1 MKLIRNLLLVS
12 ALYAGLCPV
21 APGAPVFTIT
31 PAAVSNTYS
40 GTITLQI
47 TGLTP
52 GATVVIQ
59 KFLDA
64 NTNGIIDGG
73 DMMVQQ
79 FNLTDGQAGMVIGG
93 VTNNNVP
100 GDTDGAANGT
110 ITAMLN
116 FQNGDFIQ
124 NLIGHYL
131 FKVSGNFTPQVT
143 NGFTVTNFPF
153 PQKFTGNVVSNNSS
167 TTLSNAVIVLFPAP
181 RPGHNG
187 LGQPL
192 GGTVANNAGGY
203 SIMMPAGT
211 YTLLAFETNYVANT
225 KKAPVLTLGSSQ
237 IINTNLTLT
246 NTTTTII
253 GKVVDAGNTAIG
265 LPGVFLPVQSTNGL
279 VSSTFTDTNGNFTAH
294 VTPGRWNVGSDD
306 SGLIVH
312 GYVGSNNGTN
322 VNNGA
327 NVTVPFPKANAL
339 FYGSVKD
346 NTGKPLVALDVNA
359 YDTTSNLYS
368 MDGYTDTNGNYYVAV
383 LGGLGL
389 NDAWQISIGGD
400 SGPTNYIYSQPQLDQ
415 NGSTNLSVGQALLVN
430 FTAMLATNTISGNVK
445 DSNGNNIAGLGV
457 WASTTINSVDYFQY
471 VDADANGNYSLNVAN
486 GSWTV
491 GLETSGGSDS
501 LDAILGNGNYQS
513 PNNQTAVINNNNAT
527 NNFTVQPCGG
537 VQILTTNLPD
547 GQVGVFYGLT
557 LQGSTCSGQL
567 NWTLKDPQD
576 FPTILG
582 FSQNG
587 AIQGTP
593 DTSGPYNFS
602 VQLDDGNGHSTNQ
615 NLSLYIASASTPLAV
630 TTTSLPNG
638 TNGTFYSQTIQASG
652 GRTPYSWAIADYSIS
667 AVPSNLTLATN
678 GVLSGTL
685 STTTGS
691 YNFDV
696 QVTDGAANTASQ
708 TLSVYIVNPPLPPLV
723 ITNVSLPNGNVG
735 AAYSAQLGAT
745 GGQSPNNW
753 QLATGSANPPA
764 GLTLYSSG
772 LISGTPTTNKPS
784 IFKFQVQDQ
793 NGTTTNKVL
802 SITINP
808 KPVLGSASWLT
819 NQFQM
824 RLTGAS
830 NQNYTVQMSTN
841 LSSATWTSLFIT
853 NNMTTNSFLLTDPDA
868 TNQQRFYRILIGQ

>member
-1 MKLIRNLLLVS
+1 MKFIRSLLLVS
-12 ALYAGLCPV
+12 ALFAGLCPA

-31 PAAVSNTYS
+31 PTAVSNTYS

-52 GATVVIQ
+52 GVTVVVQ

-73 DMMVQQ
+73 DWLVQQ
-79 FNLTDGQAGMVIGG
+79 FQMTDGQAGMAFGG
-93 VTNNNVP
+93 VTNFNVP
-100 GDTDGAANGT
+100 GDTDGTANGQ
-110 ITAMLN
+110 ITAKLN
-116 FQNGDFIQ
+116 FQGGDFSQ
-124 NLIGHYL
+124 NIAGKYL
-131 FKVSGNFTPQVT
+131 FKVSGSFTPPLT
-143 NGFTVTNFPF
+143 NVLIVTNFPWA
-153 PQKFTGNVVSNNSS
+153 QKFTGNVVSNATS
-167 TTLSNAVIVLFPAP
+167 TVVSNAVVLLFPP
-181 RPGHNG
+181 PVPGKNG
-187 LGQPL
+187 P
-192 GGTVANNAGGY
+192 GGSPVAGAVANNAGSY
-203 SIMMPAGT
+203 TVQAPPGT
-211 YTLLAFETNYVANT
+211 YLPVAFRSNYLANFAT
-225 KKAPVLTLGSSQ
+225 APIVTLGSGATVT
-237 IINTNLTLT
+237 TNLTMT
-246 NTTTTII
+246 NATSSIS
-253 GKVVDAGNTAIG
+253 GNLVDAANSSIF
-265 LPGVFLPVQSTNGL
+265 LPGIFLPVQSANGL
-279 VSSTFTDTNGNFTAH
+279 IGIGFTDTNGNFS
-294 VTPGRWNVGSDD
+294 VGVRSGQWKVKADD
-306 SGLIVH
+306 TTLIVH
-312 GYVGSNNGTN
+312 GYLGLQNGTN
-322 VNNGA
+322 VNAGA
-327 NVTVPFPKANAL
+327 TVTNAMPKATAL
-339 FYGSVKD
+339 IYGSVKD
-346 NTGKPLVALDVNA
+346 NLGHPLVALDVYAN
-359 YDTTSNLYS
+359 DQNNNLYQT
-368 MDGYTDTNGNYYVAV
+368 DGYTDANGNYV
-383 LGGLGL
+383 LGVLGLGSSDPWYVQANGNNQL
-389 NDAWQISIGGD
+389 
-400 SGPTNYIYSQPQLDQ
+400 TNYIFTQENI
-415 NGSTNLSVGQALLVN
+415 NGNINAGQAVLQN
-430 FTAMLATNTISGNVK
+430 FTAILATNHITGNVK
-445 DSNGNNIAGLGV
+445 ANGTNIAGVGV
-457 WASTTINSVDYFQY
+457 MASAIINSVDYFQY

-567 NWTLKDPQD
+567 NWTLNDPQD
-576 FPTILG
+576 FPTSLG

-615 NLSLYIASASTPLAV
+615 NLSLYIAPASTPLAV

-652 GRTPYSWAIADYSIS
+652 GQTPYSWAIADYSIS

-745 GGQSPNNW
+745 GGLSPYFW
-753 QLATGSANPPA
+753 TLASVSSPLPTGLSLNTA
-764 GLTLYSSG
+764 G
-772 LISGTPTTNKPS
+772 LISGMPTTNKPS

-830 NQNYTVQMSTN
+830 NQIYTVQMSTN
-841 LSSATWTSLFIT
+841 LSSTNWISLFIT
-853 NNMTTNSFLLTDPDA
+853 NNTTTNSFLLTDPNA

>member
-1 MKLIRNLLLVS
+1 MKFIRSLLLVS
-12 ALYAGLCPV
+12 ALFAGLCPA

-31 PAAVSNTYS
+31 PTAVSNTYS

-52 GATVVIQ
+52 GVTVVVQ

-64 NTNGIIDGG
+64 NTNGIIDSG
-73 DMMVQQ
+73 DWLVQQ
-79 FNLTDGQAGMVIGG
+79 FQMTDGQAGMAFGG
-93 VTNNNVP
+93 VTNFNVP
-100 GDTDGAANGT
+100 GDTDGTANGQ
-110 ITAMLN
+110 ITAKLN
-116 FQNGDFIQ
+116 FQGGDFSQ
-124 NLIGHYL
+124 NIAGKYL
-131 FKVSGNFTPQVT
+131 FKVSGSFTPPLT
-143 NGFTVTNFPF
+143 NVLIVTNFPWA
-153 PQKFTGNVVSNNSS
+153 QKFTGNVVSNATS
-167 TTLSNAVIVLFPAP
+167 TVVSNAVVLLFPP
-181 RPGHNG
+181 PVPGKNG
-187 LGQPL
+187 P
-192 GGTVANNAGGY
+192 GGSPVAGAVANNAGSY
-203 SIMMPAGT
+203 TVQAPPGT
-211 YTLLAFETNYVANT
+211 YLPVAFRSNYLANFAT
-225 KKAPVLTLGSSQ
+225 APIVTLGSGATVT
-237 IINTNLTLT
+237 TNLTMT
-246 NTTTTII
+246 NATSSIS
-253 GKVVDAGNTAIG
+253 GNLVDAANSSIF
-265 LPGVFLPVQSTNGL
+265 LPGIFLPVQSANGL
-279 VSSTFTDTNGNFTAH
+279 IGIGFTDTNGNFS
-294 VTPGRWNVGSDD
+294 VGVRSGQWKVKADD
-306 SGLIVH
+306 TTLIVH
-312 GYVGSNNGTN
+312 GYLGLQNGTN
-322 VNNGA
+322 VNAGA
-327 NVTVPFPKANAL
+327 TVTNAMPKATAL
-339 FYGSVKD
+339 IYGSVKD
-346 NTGKPLVALDVNA
+346 NLGHPLVALDVYAN
-359 YDTTSNLYS
+359 DQNNNLYQT
-368 MDGYTDTNGNYYVAV
+368 DGYTDANGNYV
-383 LGGLGL
+383 LGVLGLGSSDPWYVQANGNNQL
-389 NDAWQISIGGD
+389 
-400 SGPTNYIYSQPQLDQ
+400 TNYIFTQENI
-415 NGSTNLSVGQALLVN
+415 NGNINAGQAVLQN
-430 FTAMLATNTISGNVK
+430 FTAILATNHITGNVK
-445 DSNGNNIAGLGV
+445 ANGTNIAGVGV
-457 WASTTINSVDYFQY
+457 MASAIINSVDYFQY

-567 NWTLKDPQD
+567 NWTLNDPQD
-576 FPTILG
+576 FPTSLG

-615 NLSLYIASASTPLAV
+615 NLSLYIAPASTPLAV

-652 GRTPYSWAIADYSIS
+652 GQTPYSWAIADYSIS

-745 GGQSPNNW
+745 GGLSPYFW
-753 QLATGSANPPA
+753 TLASVSSPLPTGLSLNTA
-764 GLTLYSSG
+764 G
-772 LISGTPTTNKPS
+772 LISGMPTTNKPS